1 MEITK
6 DYLASIIDHT
16 LLKPNATTKDVDHLL
31 EEAVMYHF
39 GTVCIRPCDLRYVHH
54 NLEGT
59 GVKTCTVLGFPWGI
73 QSIENK
79 VKEAY
84 AAVRDGADELD
95 IVINRGY
102 LKGGRHDLSKK
113 ELNDIVIRVNEN
125 IIIKAILETCEL
137 TEEEIKTACKIAE
150 ESGVDYVKT
159 STGLYEG
166 ATVKAVKLM
175 HKTVPNLGV
184 KASGGIK
191 DWETAYKM
199 IKAGATRIG
208 TSSSVKILSEYMK
221 KFPSEQAEEHKV
233 D

>member
-16 LLKPNATTKDVDHLL
+16 LLKPNAMTKDVDHLL
-31 EEAVMYHF
+31 EEAVMHHF

-125 IIIKAILETCEL
+125 IVIKAILETCEL

-159 STGLYEG
+159 STGLYKG

-208 TSSSVKILSEYMK
+208 TSSSVKILLEYMK